1 LININKL
8 GFTYT
13 SITYFCFPT
22 AKPSAKNPVREKT
35 LLLSQDT
42 NYMQFMDCF
51 HVERQEQLAR
61 ELEERSAKA

>member
-1 LININKL
+1 
-8 GFTYT
+8 
-13 SITYFCFPT
+13 
-22 AKPSAKNPVREKT
+22 VREKT